1 MRNIRRRSD
10 LELLKYKGPTAVI
23 GDGIR
28 HATVGIRRATIA
40 GTTKGD
46 KGQRD
51 KSNLVGSHRNSPLTD
66 LARL

>member
-1 MRNIRRRSD
+1 MRNIRRRGD
-10 LELLKYKGPTAVI
+10 LELPKYKGPTAVI

-28 HATVGIRRATIA
+28 HASVGIRRATIA

-51 KSNLVGSHRNSPLTD
+51 YKTILPTLE
-66 LARL
+66 